1 MRKRTSQLQ
10 KCTVRISIVLL
21 VVLVAIVLLSSTGC
35 RELEKPPVDAGVDLE
50 DLHYPVT
57 PCTQSTL
64 QAASTW
70 GVTRPYIA
78 HCRYGAVG
86 RTFSAVTE
94 LEAPMSLVDTPAYQE
109 CTRPGQ
115 VLFSAELC
123 DLANQ
128 EQLEFIQGGW
138 R

>member
-1 MRKRTSQLQ
+1 MKRKRTSRMQIY
-10 KCTVRISIVLL
+10 TTRIGLICVLVVIVL
-21 VVLVAIVLLSSTGC
+21 VVMSMASC
-35 RELEKPPVDAGVDLE
+35 RQESPELTTDAGVDE
-50 DLHYPVT
+50 QDVTIEPT
-57 PCTQSTL
+57 PCTQLTL

-70 GVTRPYIA
+70 GVSLQFIV
-78 HCRYGAVG
+78 HCRYGADG
-86 RTFSAVTE
+86 RTCTVVSE

-128 EQLEFIQGGW
+128 EQLEYIRGW
-138 R
+138 